1 MHDTNVFTSHNG
13 EQIMNILENPIIRNY
28 RDTIIN
34 TKSRSL
40 TGILYNYI
48 YYTYYS
54 NLLNSSDKR
63 LKELHN
69 KHKGE
74 RCFIIATGPSLSKTD
89 FTKLN
94 DCDILIGINDLYNST
109 NHFDI
114 KPKYWLSVGINKSMT
129 KQILSLEDTT
139 VFLSGNAGRHYLAHP
154 NGSAPIIIR
163 NFKEIKV
170 WKELS
175 KDLIKGICGGETV
188 VEYAIQI
195 AYYLGFSII
204 GLLGCDCSGSIHY
217 NELCNIDHGTVGQR
231 PENFK
236 WDAIM
241 NSYKITADY
250 FKTHMCDST
259 IINYTVGG
267 NLEYFERGIL

>member
-1 MHDTNVFTSHNG
+1 
-13 EQIMNILENPIIRNY
+13 MN
-28 RDTIIN
+28 N
-34 TKSRSL
+34 TKPRSL

-54 NLLNSSDKR
+54 KLLNPSDKR
-63 LKELHN
+63 LKGLHN

-74 RCFIIATGPSLSKTD
+74 RCFIIGTGPSLSRTN
-89 FTKLN
+89 FTNIRN
-94 DCDILIGINDLYNST
+94 DDTLIGINDLYSST
-109 NHFDI
+109 SHFNI
-114 KPKYWLSVGINKSMT
+114 KPEYWLYVGVNKTLTSN
-129 KQILSLEDTT
+129 ILSLEDTT
-139 VFLSGNAGRHYLAHP
+139 VFLSGNAGRHYLSHP
-154 NGSAPIIIR
+154 TGSAPIIIR

-195 AYYLGFSII
+195 AYYLGFSEI

-217 NELCNIDHGTVGQR
+217 NELCNIDHNTSGAR
-231 PENFK
+231 PADFK
-236 WDAIM
+236 WDARM
-241 NSYKITADY
+241 SSYKITADY
-250 FKTHMCDST
+250 FKKHMCDSKVV
-259 IINYTVGG
+259 NYTVGG